1 MISRSLWRTVVVVAA
16 VLSVG
21 QVAGCTTPTEPG
33 RLAEPTATTSQT
45 VRKIAVLAPLTGAQA
60 TQGRGLLRAVES
72 AVEKRQVALARAGIE
87 LMVMPLDDRGES
99 SVGQQQTTRLTDD
112 EAVVGLIG
120 SINSLVN
127 ESVQPIVN
135 NAGIAMV
142 APGGGATTLTTRGQP
157 ARRAF
162 QTFFRLCALDVNQGT
177 ATSRWVSRGKATSVV
192 LITDGQLKNR
202 LVGRSLAQGVGRGV
216 RVTTL
221 TIAQASQTPPSAA
234 VLARIRLAKPARIV
248 FYGQP
253 DDALALRAALKLPR
267 VPFLT
272 AGSIALDEA
281 AQSDPVAWAG
291 VQFSTV
297 GAVPE
302 SLPGFRP
309 SATPTPTAGSPE
321 VSPPGLYAAA
331 GTDAANLMINQLLTD
346 RIFTSPSATSGQRR
360 KAMVAAIGKT
370 NTVGLTGRIRFDNFG
385 QVLQAPIG
393 FGTFTRIDEP
403 TWQPAVIVST
413 QP

>member
-1 MISRSLWRTVVVVAA
+1 MPQALARGALIFAA
-16 VLSVG
+16 VGFVA
-21 QVAGCTTPTEPG
+21 QVAGCGAPTEPG
-33 RLAEPTATTSQT
+33 RLAEPTATTSKT
-45 VRKIAVLAPLTGAQA
+45 VRKIAVLAPLTGTQA

-72 AVEKRQVALARAGIE
+72 AVEQRQAALDKAGIE

-99 SVGQQQTTRLTDD
+99 SVGQQQATRLTDD
-112 EAVVGLIG
+112 AAVVGLIG
-120 SINSLVN
+120 SVNSLVN

-157 ARRAF
+157 PRRAF
-162 QTFFRLCALDVNQGT
+162 RTFFRLCAVDVNQGT
-177 ATSRWVSRGKATSVV
+177 ATSRWISRGKATSVV
-192 LITDGQLKNR
+192 LITDGQLENR
-202 LVGRSLAQGVGRGV
+202 LVGRRLAQGLGKGV
-216 RVTTL
+216 RLTTL
-221 TIAQASQTPPSAA
+221 TIARASQTPPTAA
-234 VLARIRLAKPARIV
+234 VLARIRQTKPERIV

-253 DDALALRAALKLPR
+253 EDGLALRAALKLPR

-281 AQSDPVAWAG
+281 AQSDPAAWAG
-291 VQFSTV
+291 VQFSTI

-302 SLPGFRP
+302 SLPGFKP
-309 SATPTPTAGSPE
+309 SVTPSPTAGSPE
-321 VSPPGLYAAA
+321 VSLPGLYAAA
-331 GTDAANLMINQLLTD
+331 GTDAANLMISQLLTN

-360 KAMVAAIGKT
+360 KAMVAAMSKT
-370 NTVGLTGRIRFDNFG
+370 NTVGLTGRIRFNSFG

-393 FGTFTRIDEP
+393 FGTFTRLDDP
-403 TWQPAVIVST
+403 AWQPAIIVST

>member
-1 MISRSLWRTVVVVAA
+1 MSKALSRTVMMVAA
-16 VLSVG
+16 AAFLA
-21 QVAGCTTPTEPG
+21 QLAGCGAPTEPG
-33 RLAEPTATTSQT
+33 RLAEPTATTSKT
-45 VRKIAVLAPLTGAQA
+45 VRKIAVLAPLTGTQA
-60 TQGRGLLRAVES
+60 IQGRGLLRAVEL
-72 AVEKRQVALARAGIE
+72 AVEKRQAALEKSGIE
-87 LMVMPLDDRGES
+87 LIVMPLDDRGES
-99 SVGQQQTTRLTDD
+99 SVGQQQATRLPDD
-112 EAVVGLIG
+112 AAVVGLIG
-120 SINSLVN
+120 SVNSLVN

-157 ARRAF
+157 VRRAF
-162 QTFFRLCALDVNQGT
+162 RTFFRLCALDVNQGA

-192 LITDGQLKNR
+192 LITDGQLENR
-202 LVGRSLAQGVGRGV
+202 LVGRSLAQGLGKGV
-216 RVTTL
+216 RLTTL
-221 TIAQASQTPPSAA
+221 TVARASQTPPTAA
-234 VLARIRLAKPARIV
+234 VLARIRQAKPARIV
-248 FYGQP
+248 FYGNP
-253 DDALALRAALKLPR
+253 DDALALRASLKLPR

-281 AQSDPVAWAG
+281 AQSDPAAWAG

-297 GAVPE
+297 GAVPQ

-309 SATPTPTAGSPE
+309 SVAPSPTPGSAE

-346 RIFTSPSATSGQRR
+346 RIYASTSATSGQRR
-360 KAMVAAIGKT
+360 KAMVTAISKA
-370 NTVGLTGRIRFDNFG
+370 NAVGLTGRIRFNAFG

-393 FGTFTRIDEP
+393 FGTFTRLDEP
-403 TWQPAVIVST
+403 AWQPAIIVST